1 MNSPQSCI
9 VACTNGVIMARLLRR
24 NKRLVSEI
32 NVVPYIDVMLVLLVI
47 FMVTAPMLTPGVPI
61 ELPEASTEPLP
72 VDTDEEP
79 LVISMNGRGELFIN
93 VGGDAQTP
101 VTLGVMKDRVRRC
114 WPPNRASV
122 QLRGDEGLDYGTVME
137 VMGTLQGVG
146 VTSIG

>member
-1 MNSPQSCI
+1 
-9 VACTNGVIMARLLRR
+9 MARLLRR
-24 NKRLVSEI
+24 NRKRLVSEI

-79 LVISMNGRGELFIN
+79 LVISMNGQGELFIN
-93 VGGDAQTP
+93 VGGDGSTP
-101 VTLGVMKDRVRRC
+101 VTLGVMKDRVMKVLAAR
-114 WPPNRASV
+114 PGTSV
-122 QLRGDEGLDYGTVME
+122 QLRGDQGLDYGTVME

-146 VTSIG
+146 VTSIGLVAETP